1 MQDPDSELRSFL
13 TIFNSNSNS
22 ESSQNRIV
30 TAVIGAGS
38 ESGFGI
44 KVLFG
49 HPLITIPI
57 PNPTKTELQ
66 QLYSKQKRFPFLQ
79 NDTVSDE

>member
-1 MQDPDSELRSFL
+1 MLDPDPDSELRSFL
-13 TIFNSNSNS
+13 TFFNSNSNS
-22 ESSQNRIV
+22 KSIKNRIF

-49 HPLITIPI
+49 HPLIPI
-57 PNPTKTELQ
+57 PKRIMTA
-66 QLYSKQKRFPFLQ
+66 QL
-79 NDTVSDE
+79 